1 MPLLEF
7 TSVPAC
13 VQLVRK
19 LLIAV
24 TAAATDPQLEDE
36 AKPFA
41 HHMARHLA
49 MLLAVGDC
57 LHRHAEQFTVS
68 QQPFAG

>member
-1 MPLLEF
+1 MCL
-7 TSVPAC
+7 
-13 VQLVRK
+13 QLVRK

-24 TAAATDPQLEDE
+24 TAAATDPQLTEE

-49 MLLAVGDC
+49 MLLAVGEC
-57 LHRHAEQFTVS
+57 S
-68 QQPFAG
+68 QHIWSETKHTNYDPSAVRL